1 MNFLGIPGEQ
11 QVLGFTAAL
20 DLNLVLNLDLN
31 LGLNLDPNPLSVLE
45 RNKPCSGE
53 TDPVQRQ
60 FWFSWGLEIPD
71 RNSSSSPFI
80 HKKPKA

>member
-20 DLNLVLNLDLN
+20 DLNLGLN

-45 RNKPCSGE
+45 RNKTCS
-53 TDPVQRQ
+53 VQRQ

-71 RNSSSSPFI
+71 RNSPNSPFNTQNTQSLMY
-80 HKKPKA
+80 